1 MKQKTNWWYI
11 LGTIVLCLSI
21 ANLFIACDSNRF
33 TLETKIKPKLTLIGS
48 NVAVQFNLGDLLIL
62 DEWKDLNVAQLLY
75 ITNGEERIVNLRLQY
90 GDFSVS
96 SDGFYY
102 MIGNTEIFTQP
113 LEWKIISKHISS
125 LPNVVWSVK
134 DSKTISKK
142 TKEEKKVE
150 KDPLKSVDKD
160 NNKDGIGKLKL

>member
-21 ANLFIACDSNRF
+21 ANLLVGCDSNRF
-33 TLETKIKPKLTLIGS
+33 TLETQIKPELTRVGANI
-48 NVAVQFNLGDLLIL
+48 AVQFQLGDLLIL
-62 DEWKDLNVAQLLY
+62 DEWEDLNAAQIIYLV
-75 ITNGEERIVNLRLQY
+75 TGEDKVVNLRLQY
-90 GDFSVS
+90 GDFNLS

-102 MIGNTEIFTQP
+102 IIGNTEIFTTP
-113 LEWKIISKHISS
+113 VEWETIARNIDS
-125 LPNVVWSVK
+125 LPNVVWSIK

-142 TKEEKKVE
+142 TKEEKKSEV
-150 KDPLKSVDKD
+150 DDLQSVDKD